1 MLFELHDRHH
11 FLGHFRSMYQKDS
24 LELSAEALRKLKR
37 HTWPGNVRELKHVV
51 ESAVLLAGSKKK
63 IIPEDLPI
71 ESGIDSNRIDIHE
84 LEKASIMNALVE
96 NHFNRS
102 LAAKSLQISRKTL
115 YSKMKRYSIEF

>member
-1 MLFELHDRHH
+1 M
-11 FLGHFRSMYQKDS
+11 
-24 LELSAEALRKLKR
+24 
-37 HTWPGNVRELKHVV
+37 
-51 ESAVLLAGSKKK
+51 AGSKKK
-63 IIPEDLPI
+63 ILPEDLPI
-71 ESGIDSNRIDIHE
+71 ETGIDTNRIDVHE